1 MQKELQSVAIKVSSR
16 DATPAE
22 GTELQMAEMSVE
34 SSVEQPALKMAESLA
49 A

>member
-1 MQKELQSVAIKVSSR
+1 MQKELQSVAITVSSR